1 MTVPIDD
8 GVIRDRSPEMPALDV
23 PGLGLRLADS
33 RAVTR
38 WADACAV
45 MAGTALAVEMRAE
58 PGTWF
63 TLSAVWLWLIAVV
76 IVVRS
81 DLTDFII
88 PDGAT
93 AFIAVL
99 GLANA
104 VVSAWQAGAG
114 REDAISAGVAA
125 VSSGCLGFALFWSI
139 GWCFRRFGQREALG
153 FGDVKLAG
161 ALAIWLAPADAA
173 LALEVAAL
181 AAIVVLLLGQRGG
194 PLREIAIPF
203 GAFMAPAAWLAFLLG
218 PWLRQLAGWP

>member
-1 MTVPIDD
+1 MTVPFDD
-8 GVIRDRSPEMPALDV
+8 GVIRDRSPETPDHDG
-23 PGLGLRLADS
+23 PGLGLRLSDS
-33 RAVTR
+33 RATTR

-45 MAGTALAVEMRAE
+45 LAGTALVVWREAGA
-58 PGTWF
+58 WF

-81 DLTDFII
+81 DLNDFII

-93 AFIAVL
+93 AFIAGL

-104 VVSAWQAGAG
+104 CVTAWQEGGENVVWAGL
-114 REDAISAGVAA
+114 DAA
-125 VSSGCLGFALFWSI
+125 SSGCLAFALFWGI

-161 ALAIWLAPADAA
+161 ALAIWLVPADAA

-181 AAIVVLLLGQRGG
+181 AAITILFLGQRAGS
-194 PLREIAIPF
+194 LRETAVPF

-218 PWLRQLAGWP
+218 PSLRQLAGWPW

>member
-1 MTVPIDD
+1 MTDHPQCQI
-8 GVIRDRSPEMPALDV
+8 STT
-23 PGLGLRLADS
+23 PGLGPGLAES
-33 RAVTR
+33 RAVSR

-45 MAGTALAVEMRAE
+45 MAGTALVVGMQADTGA
-58 PGTWF
+58 WF
-63 TLSAVWLWLIAVV
+63 TLSAVWLWLVAVV

-93 AFIAVL
+93 AAIAGL
-99 GLANA
+99 GLANT
-104 VVSAWQAGAG
+104 VVVAWRSGAG
-114 REDAISAGVAA
+114 GADAVLAGLEAA
-125 VSSGCLGFALFWSI
+125 SSGCFAFALFWTI

-181 AAIVVLLLGQRGG
+181 SAIAMLFVGRRAG
-194 PLREIAIPF
+194 PLRETAIPF

-218 PWLRQLAGWP
+218 PWLRQLAGWPW

>member
-1 MTVPIDD
+1 MTDHPKHQI
-8 GVIRDRSPEMPALDV
+8 SMS
-23 PGLGLRLADS
+23 PGLGLGPAES
-33 RAVTR
+33 RMVTR
-38 WADACAV
+38 WADALAV
-45 MAGTALAVEMRAE
+45 MVGTALAVGMKAE
-58 PGTWF
+58 AGAWF
-63 TLSAVWLWLIAVV
+63 TLSAVWLWLVAVV

-88 PDGAT
+88 PDTAT

-104 VVSAWQAGAG
+104 VVSAWQGGAG
-114 REDAISAGVAA
+114 REDAVLAGVDAA
-125 VSSGCLGFALFWSI
+125 ACGCLAFALFWGI

-181 AAIVVLLLGQRGG
+181 AAIAVLLIGRRAG
-194 PLREIAIPF
+194 PLRETAIPF

-218 PWLRQLAGWP
+218 PSLRQFAGWPW

>member
-1 MTVPIDD
+1 MTVPFDD
-8 GVIRDRSPEMPALDV
+8 SVIRDQSSKTAHLDG
-23 PGLGLRLADS
+23 PGLGIHTAVP
-33 RAVTR
+33 RATTR

-45 MAGTALAVEMRAE
+45 MAGTALLV
-58 PGTWF
+58 GTEAGAWF

-76 IVVRS
+76 IIVRS

-93 AFIAVL
+93 AFIAGL

-104 VVSAWQAGAG
+104 CVTAWQAGEDVVWAG
-114 REDAISAGVAA
+114 LDV
-125 VSSGCLGFALFWSI
+125 VSSGCLAFALFWGI

-161 ALAIWLAPADAA
+161 ALAIWLVPADAA

-181 AAIVVLLLGQRGG
+181 AAVAVLFLGRRGG
-194 PLREIAIPF
+194 SLRETAVPF

-218 PWLRQLAGWP
+218 PSLRQLAGWPW